1 MKVSEFI
8 NLKKKYKVSA
18 FRWHVVELYR
28 LKLVS
33 EQQIL
38 AELNLSAPAAR
49 SKFTPRVWNR
59 AYQRYR
65 FRRYYPK
72 PKRAP
77 LMKGKADEVAL
88 LKKQLADTQ
97 KLLQQEQLKREAL
110 EIMINIA
117 EKELKVAVTNTRV
130 YCGETR
136 LPLA

>member
-8 NLKKKYKVSA
+8 DLKKKYKASA

-33 EQQIL
+33 EKQIL
-38 AELNLSAPAAR
+38 AELTISRHSLQ
-49 SKFTPRVWNR
+49 VWNR

-65 FRRYYPK
+65 LRRYYPN
-72 PKRAP
+72 PKRAR
-77 LMKGKADEVAL
+77 LMKGKTDEIAL

-97 KLLQQEQLKREAL
+97 RLLQHEQLKREAL

-117 EKELKVAVTNTRV
+117 EEKLKIPVRKKPGRSGVPPKR
-130 YCGETR
+130 
-136 LPLA
+136 